1 MDDLTIPGFSVN
13 VCNDTVVKCQ
23 GENEEI
29 SMFNSTVIY
38 RNQNGTCIRMA
49 GPYFSEEDYLQ
60 KDGDSFYFVST
71 GDYCRYFDNEHQ
83 YFTTKYL
90 FKDTKDEKD
99 TIDFNHLLT
108 PDANVKR
115 NCYDTLEISVNY
127 KKHTDYL
134 LIQKFFSDYHY
145 FTGVVFLIIGVYLLG
160 FAQFKKITK
169 FTVGVVFGEIS
180 SFTFGVGLIGIKYI
194 HMEWAFFII
203 GLALGGFVGY
213 FCLGG
218 SRLYRVILAF
228 TAGFIF
234 GVIIFDVLFTH
245 LISRLCQILLFDTI
259 MIFMSLAL
267 LIIHLQH
274 SFHYFYNSIIGSYIL
289 VRGFCLLIRDAGKY
303 ARYRELQLQIYM
315 LTKNEVDMAR
325 HFYEELWPTYYVY
338 TIIMFIVMGGS
349 IVFYYFKLYN
359 KDEEAQYEKEKEAQ
373 NKLLKD
379 KTTSLEDIKEPLD

>member
-1 MDDLTIPGFSVN
+1 MDDLTISGFSVN

-71 GDYCRYFDNEHQ
+71 GDYCRYFNNEHQ

-274 SFHYFYNSIIGSYIL
+274 SFHYFYN
-289 VRGFCLLIRDAGKY
+289 
-303 ARYRELQLQIYM
+303 
-315 LTKNEVDMAR
+315 
-325 HFYEELWPTYYVY
+325 
-338 TIIMFIVMGGS
+338 
-349 IVFYYFKLYN
+349 
-359 KDEEAQYEKEKEAQ
+359 
-373 NKLLKD
+373 LLKN
-379 KTTSLEDIKEPLD
+379 SLVSF

>member
-1 MDDLTIPGFSVN
+1 MDDLTISGFSVN

-38 RNQNGTCIRMA
+38 RNKNGTCTRMA

-60 KDGDSFYFVST
+60 KVGDSFYFVST
-71 GDYCRYFDNEHQ
+71 GDYCRYFENEHQ

-115 NCYDTLEISVNY
+115 DCSDTLEISVNY

>member
-1 MDDLTIPGFSVN
+1 MDDLTISGFSVN

-71 GDYCRYFDNEHQ
+71 GDYCRYFENEHQ